1 MMSNIIENVL
11 ILQGGGSLGAFGC
24 GVFKSLAE
32 NNINIDIVAGTSIG
46 GVNAA
51 IIAGYN
57 EQVYDN
63 AETALEEFWVET
75 AESSPVYLSLVPY
88 TKWFADINNKR
99 NSRILFQEPKK
110 IIDDALAKTDESNK
124 AMRSFFTSI
133 FYGNSK
139 IFLPRWS
146 SDYILK
152 DPEYFFPSKWTY
164 LYDHRTLTKT
174 LEKYIDYNKLQ
185 PPPQKNNSTKIR
197 LILTAVNVLTA
208 APLIFDS
215 HKQRITAKHLLATSA
230 YPIYSLPWIEL
241 ERGVYAWDGSLLS
254 NTPLRE
260 VIDASPVND
269 KRIIIVENYPKNINT
284 LPENLPEVYD
294 RARDI
299 IFSDKT
305 LHSVKMSKVITN
317 YIKYIDELYKIIET
331 YTDVDKIDKQQLE
344 RIRNKYRR
352 IKKERG
358 AEIKN
363 INYITRDEPFPFIYE
378 NADFSME
385 TIKNSIREGEL
396 KTNELLNKIEMK

>member
-1 MMSNIIENVL
+1 MSNIIENVL

-88 TKWFADINNKR
+88 TKWFANINDKR

-110 IIDDALAKTDESNK
+110 IIDDALAKIDESNK
-124 AMRSFFTSI
+124 AMLSFFTSI
-133 FYGNSK
+133 FYGNRK

-185 PPPQKNNSTKIR
+185 PPRQKNNSTKIR

-230 YPIYSLPWIEL
+230 YPTYSLPWIEV

-284 LPENLPEVYD
+284 LPENLPEVYH

-305 LHSVKMSKVITN
+305 LHNVKMSKVITN
-317 YIKYIDELYKIIET
+317 YIRYIDELYKIIER
-331 YTDVDKIDKQQLE
+331 YTDVDRIDKQQLE

-385 TIKNSIREGEL
+385 TIKNSIREGES